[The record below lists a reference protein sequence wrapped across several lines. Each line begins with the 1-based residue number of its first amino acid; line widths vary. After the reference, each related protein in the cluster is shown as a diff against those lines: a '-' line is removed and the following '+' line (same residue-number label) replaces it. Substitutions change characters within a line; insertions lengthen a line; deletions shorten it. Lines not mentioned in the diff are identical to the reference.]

1 MKSNTQNA
9 KITAITE
16 KTLVVGIDVGSETHY
31 ARAFSWRGFEF
42 SRKPLEFS
50 NSEEGF
56 ETLMAWIEDLK
67 KKHGLDK
74 VIPGMEPT
82 GHYWFNLGKFLQDN
96 GMRPVHVNPHHV
108 KKSKEM
114 DDNDPSKN
122 DRKDP
127 KVIAGLV
134 NEGRYFY
141 PYIPDGIYAEIRV
154 LSGLRV
160 LAQSEITR
168 LKNRIARWFSIY
180 FPNYKDVYG
189 DVGAISGLMILRAAP
204 LPEDIVKLGV
214 GGVNQIWRDAKLRG
228 VGIKRARTL
237 VEAAEHSV
245 GSRDAQEAARIELQI
260 LLSDYDRQTKREA
273 ELMALI
279 NEKIREVPYID
290 KLLEIRGVG
299 LKTVIGFVAEVG
311 DIKRFDDPKQIQK
324 LSGYAIVK
332 NQSGKHKGESH
343 ISYRGRKRLRYV
355 MYEAAVSVVS
365 HSPEFRSIHQYYTTR
380 DKNPLKK
387 MQSMIAVACKLIR
400 IFYVILKN
408 GTKYDAAKMMGD
420 IRRPEAA

>member
-16 KTLVVGIDVGSETHY
+16 KTLIVGIDVGSETHY
-31 ARAFSWRGFEF
+31 ARAFSWRGFEY

-56 ETLMAWIEDLK
+56 ETLKAWIEELK
-67 KKHGLDK
+67 KKRGLDK

-127 KVIAGLV
+127 KVIASLV

-189 DVGAISGLMILRAAP
+189 NVGAISGLMILRAAP

>member
-16 KTLVVGIDVGSETHY
+16 KTLIVGIDVGSETHY

-56 ETLMAWIEDLK
+56 ETLKAWIEDLK
-67 KKHGLDK
+67 KKRGLDK

-189 DVGAISGLMILRAAP
+189 NVGAISGLMILRAAP

-332 NQSGKHKGESH
+332 NQSG
-343 ISYRGRKRLRYV
+343 
-355 MYEAAVSVVS
+355 
-365 HSPEFRSIHQYYTTR
+365 
-380 DKNPLKK
+380 
-387 MQSMIAVACKLIR
+387 
-400 IFYVILKN
+400 
-408 GTKYDAAKMMGD
+408 
-420 IRRPEAA
+420 

>member
-16 KTLVVGIDVGSETHY
+16 KTLIVGIDVGSETHY

-56 ETLMAWIEDLK
+56 ETLKAWIEDLK
-67 KKHGLDK
+67 KKRGLDK

-160 LAQSEITR
+160 QAQSEITR

>member
-16 KTLVVGIDVGSETHY
+16 KTLIVGIDVGSETHY

-56 ETLMAWIEDLK
+56 EMLKAWIEDLK
-67 KKHGLDK
+67 KKRGLDK

-141 PYIPDGIYAEIRV
+141 PYIPDGIYAEVRV
-154 LSGLRV
+154 LSRLRV

-189 DVGAISGLMILRAAP
+189 NVGAISGLMILRAAP

>member
-1 MKSNTQNA
+1 MNFNTQNA

-16 KTLVVGIDVGSETHY
+16 KTLVIGIDVGSETHF
-31 ARAFSWRGFEF
+31 ARAFNWRGYEF
-42 SRKPLEFS
+42 SRKPLEFG
-50 NSEEGF
+50 NTEEGF
-56 ETLMAWIEDLK
+56 ETLRTWIMELK
-67 KKHGLDK
+67 EKHGMDK

-82 GHYWFNLGKFLQDN
+82 GHYWFNLGKFLQDE
-96 GMRPVHVNPHHV
+96 GMKPVHVNPHHV

-127 KVIAGLV
+127 RVIAGLV

-141 PYIPDGIYAEIRV
+141 PYIPDGIYAEIRA
-154 LSGLRV
+154 LSGLQV

-189 DVGAISGLMILRAAP
+189 NVGAVSGLMVLKEAP

-214 GGVNQIWRDAKLRG
+214 EGVNRIWRDAKLRG
-228 VGIKRARTL
+228 VGLKRARTL
-237 VEAAEHSV
+237 VTAAGHSI
-245 GSRDAQEAARIELQI
+245 GSREAQEAARIELRI
-260 LLSDYDRQTKREA
+260 LLADYERYTAREKD
-273 ELMALI
+273 LMALI
-279 NEKIREVPYID
+279 EEKIAEVPYVD

-299 LKTVIGFVAEVG
+299 LKTVVGFVAEVG
-311 DIKRFDDPKQIQK
+311 DIKRFDDPKQLQK
-324 LSGYAIVK
+324 LAGYAIVR

-355 MYEAAVSVVS
+355 LYEAAVSVVG

-380 DKNPLKK
+380 DRNPLKK

-400 IFYVILKN
+400 VFYLILQTGVTYN
-408 GTKYDAAKMMGD
+408 AEKMMED
-420 IRRPEAA
+420 IRRPAAV

>member
-16 KTLVVGIDVGSETHY
+16 KTLIVGIDVGSETHY

-56 ETLMAWIEDLK
+56 ETLKAWIEELK
-67 KKHGLDK
+67 KKRGLDK

-189 DVGAISGLMILRAAP
+189 NVGAISGLMILRAAP

>member
-16 KTLVVGIDVGSETHY
+16 KTLIVGIDVGSETHY

-56 ETLMAWIEDLK
+56 EMLKAWIEDLK
-67 KKHGLDK
+67 KKRGLDK

-189 DVGAISGLMILRAAP
+189 NVGAISGLMILRAAP

>member
-16 KTLVVGIDVGSETHY
+16 KTLIVGIDVGSETHY

-56 ETLMAWIEDLK
+56 ETLKAWIEDLK
-67 KKHGLDK
+67 KKRGLDK

-160 LAQSEITR
+160 LTQSEITR

-189 DVGAISGLMILRAAP
+189 NVGAISGLMILRAAP

-365 HSPEFRSIHQYYTTR
+365 HGPEFRSIHQYYTTR